1 MRSTDSSV
9 QTFFFADLA
18 GFTALTEVHGDE
30 AAADIAAGFCESVR
44 ELLPEREAEVVKTIG
59 DAVLV
64 RAEDPIAAVRHALR
78 IAHDIGVQHGSPI
91 VRVGM
96 HTGPAVERSGDWFG
110 AAVNL
115 AARVAG
121 AAAGDEVL
129 LTAATRDA
137 AGEVEGVELESRGQM
152 RLRNVREPV
161 RLFSALRRGA
171 VREQLTID
179 PVCRMAVSPERAA
192 GHLVHEGSSFYFCSI
207 DCVLAFAT
215 DPEHYLDDDR

>member
-1 MRSTDSSV
+1 MSEPAEPA
-9 QTFFFADLA
+9 TFLFADLA
-18 GFTALTEVHGDE
+18 GFTAMTETHGDE
-30 AAADIAAGFCESVR
+30 HAAELAGDFTDAVC
-44 ELLPEREAEVVKTIG
+44 ELLPQFGAEELKRIG
-59 DAVLV
+59 DAAMV
-64 RAEDPIAAVRHALR
+64 RVGDPAAAVLL
-78 IAHDIGVQHGSPI
+78 GVSI
-91 VRVGM
+91 VETMRERPLFPVVHVGM